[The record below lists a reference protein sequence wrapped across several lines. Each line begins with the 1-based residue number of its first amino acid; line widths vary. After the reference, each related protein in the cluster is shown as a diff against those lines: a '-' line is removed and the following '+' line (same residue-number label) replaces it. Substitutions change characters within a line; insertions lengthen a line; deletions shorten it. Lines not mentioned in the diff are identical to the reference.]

1 MGELVEI
8 ATAWGLPVLVA
19 TVAML
24 GDIGTGF
31 AGAVKAGEVAS
42 GKMREGLWHKAG
54 FYGLIMLAALY
65 EVAAALLNLDAAAAE
80 IGVSL
85 PELPAVAAVCVYVL
99 GTEFVSICEN
109 LIVINPEI
117 GEAPFLRSMV
127 RHDPA
132 SADMTVSVEDIEDC
146 AVGAEG
152 SD

>member
-1 MGELVEI
+1 MEELIAI

-19 TVAML
+19 ALAML
-24 GDIGTGF
+24 CDIGTGF

-54 FYGLIMLAALY
+54 FFGLIMLAALY

-80 IGVSL
+80 IGASL

-109 LIVINPEI
+109 LIVISPQV
-117 GEAPFLRSMV
+117 GEAPFLRSLV
-127 RHDPA
+127 RHNPA
-132 SADMTVSVEDIEDC
+132 APDVTVGIEDMGEC

-152 SD
+152 SE